1 MRAVSLLEQYRKSLK
16 PLDIEEPIDV
26 WVQRPVGFVIAKL
39 SFPTPITP
47 NQITII
53 SIVFG
58 LVAGFFYLRPSAHH
72 LQWAGLCVFL
82 SAAFDCADGALARMR
97 KSSSAL
103 GRMLDGVAD
112 LTTTIA
118 AVGGS
123 VFVMASRHAHPWW
136 HAAIVVALCGVTL
149 WTNAF
154 HSAGY
159 DYYKSVFLRMTIEG
173 NKEGEDVEVAIARFE
188 EGKREGMSLPVRFV
202 WWIYL
207 FYTKSQVDFLR
218 WFDPAAPRRLD
229 ALPTWDEAGRARFR
243 EIQLPCMKLWRNW
256 FGFGSL
262 VFGLAVFTA
271 IDQLAI
277 FMLLRLVLYN
287 GIFFLVLLPK
297 QRAASRELFGAP
309 AAAA

>member
-1 MRAVSLLEQYRKSLK
+1 MNLVEQYRKSLK

-39 SFPTPITP
+39 AYPTPLTP
-47 NQITII
+47 NQITIL
-53 SIVFG
+53 SIIFG
-58 LVAGFFYLRPSAHH
+58 LVAGFFYVKPVPHH
-72 LQWAGLCVFL
+72 LVWAGLCVFL

-123 VFVMASRHAHPWW
+123 TYVMATRHAHPWW
-136 HAAIVVALCGVTL
+136 HAAIVVVLCLLTV

-154 HSAGY
+154 HSGGY
-159 DYYKSVFLRMTIEG
+159 DYYKSMFLRMTIEG
-173 NKEGEDVEVAIARFE
+173 NKEGEDIDVALARYE
-188 EGKREGMSLPVRFV
+188 EGKREGMSFGVRFV

-207 FYTKSQVDFLR
+207 FYTKGQIDFLR
-218 WFDPAAPRRLD
+218 WFDPCAPRKLES
-229 ALPTWDEAGRARFR
+229 LPAWNKEQAERYRA
-243 EIQLPCMKLWRNW
+243 IQLPCMALWRNW

-271 IDQLAI
+271 IDQIAV
-277 FMLLRLVLYN
+277 FMMLRLFLYN

-297 QRAASRELFGAP
+297 QRAASRELFGEP
-309 AAAA
+309 AAA